1 MKLYEYQVK
10 KIFAQYGINI
20 QKGELAKTPQEAKQI
35 AAAIGGPVVL
45 KSQVLVGGRGKAGGV
60 KIVDDLSGVEK
71 AADKILKTE
80 IKGYKPNGIL
90 VLEKIEIKQEFYLS
104 IVLDRK
110 MKKTVIIFSSFGGM
124 DIEEISK
131 KHPEKV
137 AKIYIE
143 ELLGLQDFHINRLLP
158 LLNKD
163 REIFLKLKEIVK
175 KLYSIYKKYDGLIV
189 EINPL
194 ILTENGD
201 LVALDGKMEIDNNAQ
216 YRQKSLVDASN
227 GVEEDP
233 IELIGKQ
240 AGFVVIKLKGNIS
253 IISNGAGLALSTL
266 DLLHKYNMG
275 VANILDLSGG
285 ATPEKVMRAIKVVM
299 QDKDVK
305 GILFNIFGGITRC
318 DEIARGIAGALKS
331 IPENISV
338 VCRLQGT
345 NRDEGINLLKDVNL
359 DADID
364 LEETVKNIVSTVNR
378 GWRI

>member
-10 KIFAQYGINI
+10 EIFSKYRINI
-20 QKGELAKTPQEAKQI
+20 QKGKLAKTPQEAKQI
-35 AAAIGGPVVL
+35 AAVIGGPVVL

-60 KIVDDLSGVEK
+60 KIVDDLSDVEK
-71 AADKILKTE
+71 VADKILETE
-80 IKGYKPNGIL
+80 IKGYKPKAIL

-104 IVLDRK
+104 VVLDRK
-110 MKKTVIIFSSFGGM
+110 MKKTLVIFSSFGGM
-124 DIEEISK
+124 DIEEVSK
-131 KHPEKV
+131 KHPK
-137 AKIYIE
+137 KIVKLYVE
-143 ELLGLQDFHINRLLP
+143 ELLGIQDFHINRLLP
-158 LLNKD
+158 LVDNN
-163 REIFLKLKEIVK
+163 REMFLKLKKIVK
-175 KLYSIYKKYDGLIV
+175 TLYSIYKKYDCLIV

-194 ILTENGD
+194 ALTDKGD
-201 LVALDGKMEIDNNAQ
+201 LIALDGKMEIDNNAN
-216 YRQKSLVDASN
+216 YRQKLLVDIDN
-227 GVEEDP
+227 KDKENP
-233 IELIGKQ
+233 IELIGKK

-285 ATPEKVMRAIKVVM
+285 ATPEKVIQAVKVVL

-331 IPENISV
+331 IPEDISV

-345 NRDEGINLLKDVNL
+345 NREEGINILRDVNL
-359 DADID
+359 DAETY
-364 LEETVKNIVSTVNR
+364 LEETVKNIVLKMNR
-378 GWRI
+378 G

>member
-1 MKLYEYQVK
+1 VKLYEYQAK
-10 KIFAQYGINI
+10 EIFSKYGIGI
-20 QKGELAKTPQEAKQI
+20 QKGELVKTPQDAKQI
-35 AAAIGGPVVL
+35 AAVIGGPVVL

-60 KIVDDLSGVEK
+60 KIVDDLNDVEK
-71 AADKILKTE
+71 VADKILKSE
-80 IKGYKPNGIL
+80 IKGYKPKGIL

-110 MKKTVIIFSSFGGM
+110 MKKTLIIFNSFGGM
-124 DIEEISK
+124 DIEEVSK
-131 KHPEKV
+131 KHPEKI
-137 AKIYIE
+137 AKIYVE

-158 LLNKD
+158 LLNNDK
-163 REIFLKLKEIVK
+163 EILSKLKKIVK
-175 KLYSIYKKYDGLIV
+175 KLYSIYKKYDCLIA

-194 ILTENGD
+194 ALTENGD
-201 LVALDGKMEIDNNAQ
+201 LVALDGKMEIDNNAS
-216 YRQKSLVDASN
+216 YRQKLLVDTEN
-227 GVEEDP
+227 KDEEDP

-240 AGFVVIKLKGNIS
+240 AGFVVIKLKGPVS

-285 ATPEKVMRAIKVVM
+285 ATPEKVMQAIKVVM

-331 IPENISV
+331 IPEDISV

-345 NRDEGINLLKDVNL
+345 NREEGINILKDVNL
-359 DADID
+359 DAETD
-364 LEETVKNIVSTVNR
+364 LEETVKNIVSTMNR
-378 GWRI
+378 G

>member
-10 KIFAQYGINI
+10 EIFSKYGINI
-20 QKGELAKTPQEAKQI
+20 QKGKLAKTPQEAKQI
-35 AAAIGGPVVL
+35 AVAIGVPVVL

-60 KIVDDLSGVEK
+60 KIVDDLSDAEK
-71 AADKILKTE
+71 VAGKILKTE
-80 IKGYKPNGIL
+80 IKGHKPKGIL

-110 MKKTVIIFSSFGGM
+110 MKKTLVIFSSSGGM

-131 KHPEKV
+131 KHPEKI
-137 AKIYIE
+137 AKLYVE
-143 ELLGLQDFHINRLLP
+143 ELLGIQDFHINRLL
-158 LLNKD
+158 LLVDNN
-163 REIFLKLKEIVK
+163 REMFSKLKKIVK
-175 KLYSIYKKYDGLIV
+175 TLYFIYKKYDSLIV

-194 ILTENGD
+194 ALTENGD
-201 LVALDGKMEIDNNAQ
+201 LVALDGKMEIDNNAN
-216 YRQKSLVDASN
+216 YRQKLLVDTEN
-227 GVEEDP
+227 KDEEDP
-233 IELIGKQ
+233 IELIGKN

-266 DLLHKYNMG
+266 DLLYKYNMG

-285 ATPEKVMRAIKVVM
+285 ATPEKVIRAVKVVI

-318 DEIARGIAGALKS
+318 DEIARGIAGALKN

-345 NRDEGINLLKDVNL
+345 NREEGISILKDVGLN
-359 DADID
+359 AETD
-364 LEETVKNIVSTVNR
+364 LEETVKNIVLTMNR
-378 GWRI
+378 G

>member
-1 MKLYEYQVK
+1 VKLYEYQVK
-10 KIFAQYGINI
+10 EIFSKYGINI
-20 QKGELAKTPQEAKQI
+20 QKGKLAKTPQEAKQI
-35 AAAIGGPVVL
+35 AAAIGVPVVL

-60 KIVDDLSGVEK
+60 KIVDDLSDAEK
-71 AADKILKTE
+71 VAGKILKTE
-80 IKGYKPNGIL
+80 IKGHKPKRIL

-110 MKKTVIIFSSFGGM
+110 MKKTHVIFSSFGGM

-131 KHPEKV
+131 KHPEKI
-137 AKIYIE
+137 AKLYVE
-143 ELLGLQDFHINRLLP
+143 ELLGIQDFHINRLL
-158 LLNKD
+158 LLVDNN
-163 REIFLKLKEIVK
+163 REMFSKLKKIVK
-175 KLYSIYKKYDGLIV
+175 TLYFIYKKYDSLIV

-194 ILTENGD
+194 ALTENGD
-201 LVALDGKMEIDNNAQ
+201 LVALDGKMEIDNNAN
-216 YRQKSLVDASN
+216 YRQKLLVDTEN
-227 GVEEDP
+227 KDEEDP
-233 IELIGKQ
+233 IELIGKN

-266 DLLHKYNMG
+266 DLLYKYNMG

-285 ATPEKVMRAIKVVM
+285 ATPEKVIRAVKVVI

-318 DEIARGIAGALKS
+318 DEIARGIAGALKN

-345 NRDEGINLLKDVNL
+345 NREEGISILKDVGLN
-359 DADID
+359 AETD
-364 LEETVKNIVSTVNR
+364 LEETVKNIVLTMNR
-378 GWRI
+378 G

>member
-1 MKLYEYQVK
+1 MKLYEYQAK
-10 KIFAQYGINI
+10 EIFAKHEINI

-35 AAAIGGPVVL
+35 AAVIGGPVVL

-60 KIVDDLSGVEK
+60 KIVDDLSDIEK

-124 DIEEISK
+124 DIEEVSK
-131 KHPEKV
+131 KHPEKI

-143 ELLGLQDFHINRLLP
+143 ELLGLQDFHINQLLP
-158 LLNKD
+158 LLNND
-163 REIFLKLKEIVK
+163 REIISKLKNIVK
-175 KLYSIYKKYDGLIV
+175 KLYSIYKKYDCLIA

-194 ILTENGD
+194 ALTENGD
-201 LVALDGKMEIDNNAQ
+201 LVALDGKIEIDNNAQ
-216 YRQKSLVDASN
+216 YRQKPLVDASN
-227 GVEEDP
+227 GIEEDP
-233 IELIGKQ
+233 LELIGKE

-285 ATPEKVMRAIKVVM
+285 ATPEKVMQAIKVVI

-318 DEIARGIAGALKS
+318 DEIAQGIAGALKS
-331 IPENISV
+331 IPEDISV

-345 NRDEGINLLKDVNL
+345 NREEGINILKEVNL
-359 DADID
+359 DAETD
-364 LEETVKNIVSTVNR
+364 LEETIKNIVSTMSR
-378 GWRI
+378 G

>member
-1 MKLYEYQVK
+1 MKLYEYQAK
-10 KIFAQYGINI
+10 EIFYKYGIGI
-20 QKGELAKTPQEAKQI
+20 QKGKLAKTPQEAKQI

-60 KIVDDLSGVEK
+60 RIVDDLSDVEK
-71 AADKILKTE
+71 AADKILKSE
-80 IKGYKPNGIL
+80 IKGYKSNGIL

-110 MKKTVIIFSSFGGM
+110 MKKTLIIFSSFGGI
-124 DIEEISK
+124 DIEEVSK
-131 KHPEKV
+131 KHPQKI
-137 AKIYIE
+137 AKIYVE

-158 LLNKD
+158 LLNND
-163 REIFLKLKEIVK
+163 IEILSKLKKIVK
-175 KLYSIYKKYDGLIV
+175 KLYSIYKKYDCLIV

-194 ILTENGD
+194 ALTENGD
-201 LVALDGKMEIDNNAQ
+201 LVALDGKMEIDNNAS
-216 YRQKSLVDASN
+216 YRQKLLIDTQSK
-227 GVEEDP
+227 GEEDP
-233 IELIGKQ
+233 IELIGKK

-266 DLLHKYNMG
+266 DLLDKYNMG

-285 ATPEKVMRAIKVVM
+285 ATPEKVMRAIKVVI

-318 DEIARGIAGALKS
+318 DEIARGIVGALNI
-331 IPENISV
+331 IPEDISV

-345 NRDEGINLLKDVNL
+345 NRDEGINILKDVNL
-359 DADID
+359 DADTD

-378 GWRI
+378 GQRI

>member
-1 MKLYEYQVK
+1 MKLYEYQAK
-10 KIFAQYGINI
+10 EIFAKYEINI
-20 QKGELAKTPQEAKQI
+20 QKGELAKTPQDAKQI
-35 AAAIGGPVVL
+35 AAVIGGPVVL

-60 KIVDDLSGVEK
+60 KIVDDLSDVEK
-71 AADKILKTE
+71 VADKMLKSE

-90 VLEKIEIKQEFYLS
+90 ILKKIEIKQEFYLS

-124 DIEEISK
+124 DIEEVSK
-131 KHPEKV
+131 KHPEKI
-137 AKIYIE
+137 AKIYVE
-143 ELLGLQDFHINRLLP
+143 ELLGFQDFHINRLLP

-163 REIFLKLKEIVK
+163 REILSKLKKIVK
-175 KLYSIYKKYDGLIV
+175 KLYSIYKKYDCLIA

-194 ILTENGD
+194 ALTENGN

-216 YRQKSLVDASN
+216 YRQKSLVDTSD
-227 GVEEDP
+227 GIEENP

-285 ATPEKVMRAIKVVM
+285 ATPGKVMRAVKVVL

-331 IPENISV
+331 IPEDISV

-345 NRDEGINLLKDVNL
+345 NREEGINILKDVNL
-359 DADID
+359 DADTD
-364 LEETVKNIVSTVNR
+364 LEEIVKNIVSTMSR
-378 GWRI
+378 G

>member
-10 KIFAQYGINI
+10 DIFSKYGINI
-20 QKGELAKTPQEAKQI
+20 QKGKLAKTPQEAKQI
-35 AAAIGGPVVL
+35 AAVIGVPVVL

-60 KIVDDLSGVEK
+60 KIVDDLSDVEK
-71 AADKILKTE
+71 VADKILKTE
-80 IKGYKPNGIL
+80 IKGYKPIGIL
-90 VLEKIEIKQEFYLS
+90 VDEKAEIKQEFYLG

-110 MKKTVIIFSSFGGM
+110 MKKTLVIFSSFGGM
-124 DIEEISK
+124 DIEEVSK
-131 KHPEKV
+131 KHPEKICKLYV
-137 AKIYIE
+137 E
-143 ELLGLQDFHINRLLP
+143 ELLGIQDFHINRLLP
-158 LLNKD
+158 LVDNNK
-163 REIFLKLKEIVK
+163 EMFLKLKKIAK
-175 KLYSIYKKYDGLIV
+175 TLYFIYKKYDSLIV

-194 ILTENGD
+194 ALTENGD
-201 LVALDGKMEIDNNAQ
+201 LVALDGKMEIDNNAN
-216 YRQKSLVDASN
+216 YRQKLLVDTEN
-227 GVEEDP
+227 EDEEDP
-233 IELIGKQ
+233 IELIGKK

-285 ATPEKVMRAIKVVM
+285 ATPEKVIRAVKVVI

-331 IPENISV
+331 IPDDISV

-345 NRDEGINLLKDVNL
+345 NREEGISILKDVSLN
-359 DADID
+359 AETD
-364 LEETVKNIVSTVNR
+364 LEEVVKNIVSTMNR
-378 GWRI
+378 G

>member
-1 MKLYEYQVK
+1 MKLYEYQAK
-10 KIFAQYGINI
+10 EIFVQYGINI

-35 AAAIGGPVVL
+35 AVAIGGPVVL

-60 KIVDDLSGVEK
+60 KIVDDLSNVEK
-71 AADKILKTE
+71 AADKILKSE

-124 DIEEISK
+124 DIEEVSK
-131 KHPEKV
+131 KHPKKV

-158 LLNKD
+158 LLNND
-163 REIFLKLKEIVK
+163 REILLKLKEIVK
-175 KLYSIYKKYDGLIV
+175 KLYSIYKKYDCLIV

-194 ILTENGD
+194 ALTENGD

-216 YRQKSLVDASN
+216 YRQKSLVDTSN

-285 ATPEKVMRAIKVVM
+285 ATPEKVMRAVKVVL

-331 IPENISV
+331 IPEDIFV

-345 NRDEGINLLKDVNL
+345 NREEGINILKDVNL
-359 DADID
+359 DADTD
-364 LEETVKNIVSTVNR
+364 LEETVKNIVSTMGR
-378 GWRI
+378 G

>member
-1 MKLYEYQVK
+1 VKLYEYQAK
-10 KIFAQYGINI
+10 EIFSKYGIGI
-20 QKGELAKTPQEAKQI
+20 QKGKLTKTPQEAKQV
-35 AAAIGGPVVL
+35 AAVIGGPVVL

-60 KIVDDLSGVEK
+60 KIVDDLNDVEK

-80 IKGYKPNGIL
+80 IKGHKPNGIL
-90 VLEKIEIKQEFYLS
+90 VLEKIEIKQEFYLG

-124 DIEEISK
+124 DIEEVSK

-137 AKIYIE
+137 AKIYVE

-158 LLNKD
+158 LLNND
-163 REIFLKLKEIVK
+163 REILSKLKNIVK
-175 KLYSIYKKYDGLIV
+175 KLYSIYKKYDCLIV

-194 ILTENGD
+194 ALAENGD

-216 YRQKSLVDASN
+216 YRQKLLVDTEN
-227 GVEEDP
+227 KDEENS
-233 IELIGKQ
+233 IELIGKK

-266 DLLHKYNMG
+266 DLLHKYKMG

-285 ATPEKVMRAIKVVM
+285 ATPEKVIQAVKVVI

-331 IPENISV
+331 IPEDISV

-345 NRDEGINLLKDVNL
+345 NREEGISILKDVSLN
-359 DADID
+359 AETD
-364 LEETVKNIVSTVNR
+364 LEETVKNIVSTMNR
-378 GWRI
+378 G

>member
-10 KIFAQYGINI
+10 EIFSKYGIGI
-20 QKGELAKTPQEAKQI
+20 QEGKFAKTPQEAKQI
-35 AAAIGGPVVL
+35 AENIGGPVVL

-60 KIVDDLSGVEK
+60 KIVDDLSDVEK
-71 AADKILKTE
+71 AADEILKTE
-80 IKGYKPNGIL
+80 IKGYKPVGIL
-90 VLEKIEIKQEFYLS
+90 VEKKMEIKKELYLS

-110 MKKTVIIFSSFGGM
+110 IKKTLAIFSSFGGM
-124 DIEEISK
+124 DIEEVSK
-131 KHPEKV
+131 KHLEKIT
-137 AKIYIE
+137 KLYIE
-143 ELLGLQDFHINRLLP
+143 ELLGIQDFHINRLLP
-158 LLNKD
+158 LVSNNK
-163 REIFLKLKEIVK
+163 EMLSKLGKIVK
-175 KLYSIYKKYDGLIV
+175 ILYTIYKKSDAMIV

-194 ILTENGD
+194 AITENED
-201 LVALDGKMEIDNNAQ
+201 LVAVDGKLEIDNNAE
-216 YRQKSLVDASN
+216 YRQKSLTDKENKEV
-227 GVEEDP
+227 EDP
-233 IELIGKQ
+233 IEIIGKE

-266 DLLHKYNMG
+266 DLLDKYNMG

-331 IPENISV
+331 IPEGISV

-345 NRDEGINLLKDVNL
+345 NREEGINILKNVNL
-359 DADID
+359 DVDTD
-364 LEETVKNIVSTVNR
+364 LEETVKNIVSTINR
-378 GWRI
+378 GQRI

>member
-10 KIFAQYGINI
+10 EIFSKYGINI
-20 QKGELAKTPQEAKQI
+20 QKGKLAKTPQEAKQI
-35 AAAIGGPVVL
+35 AAAIGVPVVL

-60 KIVDDLSGVEK
+60 KIVDDLSDAEK
-71 AADKILKTE
+71 VAGKILKTE
-80 IKGYKPNGIL
+80 IKGHKPKGIL

-110 MKKTVIIFSSFGGM
+110 MKKTLVIFSSFGGM

-131 KHPEKV
+131 KHPEKI
-137 AKIYIE
+137 AKLYVE
-143 ELLGLQDFHINRLLP
+143 ELLGIQDFHINRLL
-158 LLNKD
+158 LLVDNN
-163 REIFLKLKEIVK
+163 REMFSKLKKIVK
-175 KLYSIYKKYDGLIV
+175 TLYFIYKKYDSLIV

-194 ILTENGD
+194 ALTENGD
-201 LVALDGKMEIDNNAQ
+201 LVALDGKMEIDNNAN
-216 YRQKSLVDASN
+216 YRQKLLVDTEN
-227 GVEEDP
+227 KDEEDP
-233 IELIGKQ
+233 IELIGKN

-285 ATPEKVMRAIKVVM
+285 ATPEKVIRAVKVVI

-318 DEIARGIAGALKS
+318 DEIARGIAGALKN

-345 NRDEGINLLKDVNL
+345 NREEGISILKDVGLN
-359 DADID
+359 AETD
-364 LEETVKNIVSTVNR
+364 LEETVKNIVLTMNR
-378 GWRI
+378 G

>member
-10 KIFAQYGINI
+10 EIFSKYGIAI
-20 QKGELAKTPQEAKQI
+20 QKGKLAKTPQEAKQI
-35 AAAIGGPVVL
+35 AVSIGGPVVL

-60 KIVDDLSGVEK
+60 KIVDDLGNVEK
-71 AADKILKTE
+71 VADKILKTE
-80 IKGYKPNGIL
+80 IKGHKPNGIL

-104 IVLDRK
+104 VILDRK
-110 MKKTVIIFSSFGGM
+110 VKKTVIIFSPSGGM

-131 KHPEKV
+131 TSPQKIT
-137 AKIYIE
+137 KIYID
-143 ELLGLQDFHINRLLP
+143 ELLGLQSFYINRLLP
-158 LLNKD
+158 LVNNNK
-163 REIFLKLKEIVK
+163 EMLSKLGKIVRM
-175 KLYSIYKKYDGLIV
+175 LYNIYKKSDAMIV

-194 ILTENGD
+194 ALSENGD
-201 LVALDGKMEIDNNAQ
+201 LVALDGKMEIDNNAE
-216 YRQKSLVDASN
+216 YRQKSLTDIGNKDV
-227 GVEEDP
+227 EDP
-233 IELIGKQ
+233 IEIIGKE

-266 DLLHKYNMG
+266 DLLDKYNMG

-285 ATPEKVMRAIKVVM
+285 ATPEKVMRAIKVVI

-345 NRDEGINLLKDVNL
+345 NRDEGISILKDVNL
-359 DADID
+359 NADAD
-364 LEETVKNIVSTVNR
+364 LEETVKNIVSIMNR
-378 GWRI
+378 GKRI

>member
-10 KIFAQYGINI
+10 EIFSKYGINI
-20 QKGELAKTPQEAKQI
+20 QKGKLAKTPQEAKQI
-35 AAAIGGPVVL
+35 AAAIGVPVVL

-60 KIVDDLSGVEK
+60 KIVDDLSDVEK
-71 AADKILKTE
+71 VAGKILKTE
-80 IKGYKPNGIL
+80 IKDHKPKGIL

-110 MKKTVIIFSSFGGM
+110 MKKTLVIFSSFGGM

-131 KHPEKV
+131 KHPEKI
-137 AKIYIE
+137 AKLYVE
-143 ELLGLQDFHINRLLP
+143 ELLGIQDFHINRLL
-158 LLNKD
+158 LLVDNN
-163 REIFLKLKEIVK
+163 REMFSKLKKIVK
-175 KLYSIYKKYDGLIV
+175 TLYFIYKKYDSLIV

-194 ILTENGD
+194 ALTENGD
-201 LVALDGKMEIDNNAQ
+201 LVALDGKMEIDNNAN
-216 YRQKSLVDASN
+216 YRQKLLVDTEN
-227 GVEEDP
+227 KDEEDP
-233 IELIGKQ
+233 IELIGKN

-285 ATPEKVMRAIKVVM
+285 ATPEKVIRAVKVVI

-331 IPENISV
+331 IPEDISV

-345 NRDEGINLLKDVNL
+345 NREEGISILKDVGLN
-359 DADID
+359 AETD
-364 LEETVKNIVSTVNR
+364 LEETVKNIVLTMNR
-378 GWRI
+378 G

>member
-10 KIFAQYGINI
+10 EIFSKYGIGI
-20 QKGELAKTPQEAKQI
+20 QKGKLAKTPQEAKQV
-35 AAAIGGPVVL
+35 AAVIGGQVVL

-60 KIVDDLSGVEK
+60 KIVDDLNDVEK

-80 IKGYKPNGIL
+80 IKGYKPVGIL
-90 VLEKIEIKQEFYLS
+90 VEKKMEIKKELYLS
-104 IVLDRK
+104 IVFDRK
-110 MKKTVIIFSSFGGM
+110 IKKTVIIFSTSGGM

-131 KHPEKV
+131 TCPQKIT
-137 AKIYIE
+137 KIYIN
-143 ELLGLQDFHINRLLP
+143 ELLGLQSFHINRLLP
-158 LLNKD
+158 LVNNDKEIFSKLNK
-163 REIFLKLKEIVK
+163 IVRM
-175 KLYSIYKKYDGLIV
+175 LYTIYKKSDSMIV

-194 ILTENGD
+194 ALTENGD
-201 LVALDGKMEIDNNAQ
+201 LVALDGKMEIDNNAN
-216 YRQKSLVDASN
+216 YRQKLLIDTEN
-227 GVEEDP
+227 KDEENA
-233 IELIGKQ
+233 IELIGKK

-266 DLLHKYNMG
+266 DLLDKYNMG

-285 ATPEKVMRAIKVVM
+285 ATPEKVMRAVEVVL

-331 IPENISV
+331 IPEDISV

-345 NRDEGINLLKDVNL
+345 NRDEGINILKDVNL
-359 DADID
+359 DADTD
-364 LEETVKNIVSTVNR
+364 LEETVKNIVSTMNR
-378 GWRI
+378 G

>member
-1 MKLYEYQVK
+1 MKLYEYQAK
-10 KIFAQYGINI
+10 EIFSEYGINI
-20 QKGELAKTPQEAKQI
+20 QKGKLAKTPQEAKQI
-35 AAAIGGPVVL
+35 AAVIGGPVVL

-60 KIVDDLSGVEK
+60 KIVDDLSDVEK
-71 AADKILKTE
+71 VADKILETE
-80 IKGYKPNGIL
+80 IKGYKPKGIL

-110 MKKTVIIFSSFGGM
+110 MKKTLIIFSSFGGM
-124 DIEEISK
+124 GIEEVSK

-137 AKIYIE
+137 AKIYVE

-158 LLNKD
+158 LLNND
-163 REIFLKLKEIVK
+163 REILSKLKNIVK
-175 KLYSIYKKYDGLIV
+175 KLYSIYKKYDCLIV

-194 ILTENGD
+194 ALAENGD

-216 YRQKSLVDASN
+216 YRQKSLVDTSN
-227 GVEEDP
+227 GIEEDP
-233 IELIGKQ
+233 IELIGKK

-285 ATPEKVMRAIKVVM
+285 ATPEKVMRAVKVVL

-331 IPENISV
+331 IPEDISV

-345 NRDEGINLLKDVNL
+345 NRDEGINILKDVNL
-359 DADID
+359 DADTD

-378 GWRI
+378 G